1 MVQIEE
7 LGKMI
12 AQIAL
17 NRNSNDGAHKNPEL
31 IQAIYTSLQVN
42 RDFLLTTSL
51 DDIRRFLDCEDSCGL
66 YRMDIAAKTL
76 MEESYQLPDPDSK
89 RFLQRAKELL
99 EYIQRNDTTFS
110 LERVALLEE
119 IKNTIE

>member
-7 LGKMI
+7 LGKMST
-12 AQIAL
+12 QLAL
-17 NRNSNDGAHKNPEL
+17 NRNSNDGAHKNLEL
-31 IQAIYTSLQVN
+31 IQAAYTALRLN

-76 MEESYQLPDPDSK
+76 IEESYQLPDPDKK
-89 RFLQRAKELL
+89 RVLHRAKELL

-119 IKNTIE
+119 INNY

>member
-12 AQIAL
+12 TQIVL
-17 NRNSNDGAHKNPEL
+17 NRNSNDGAHKNLEL
-31 IQAIYTSLQVN
+31 IQAAYTALRLN

-76 MEESYQLPDPDSK
+76 IEESYQLPDPDNK
-89 RFLQRAKELL
+89 RVLHRAKELL
-99 EYIQRNDTTFS
+99 E
-110 LERVALLEE
+110 E
-119 IKNTIE
+119 INNY